1 MNKHRLPEI
10 ESTEHVSKKK
20 KRITISEVSYEKEEI
35 EFHRQHLQHKH
46 SLYCKILSQTEPNI
60 AFWDLVVV
68 TAADKDQKAYYETQL
83 NERLQRN
90 EIPKQT
96 RYLVIAD
103 PPGPKIGSGGATFY
117 VLDFLHNNIP
127 KKEIESG
134 KTNRKIHKRQFANC
148 CCCHL
153 FLHF

>member
-90 EIPKQT
+90 VKSMT
-96 RYLVIAD
+96 GAFFLV
-103 PPGPKIGSGGATFY
+103 GQMPKI
-117 VLDFLHNNIP
+117 
-127 KKEIESG
+127 
-134 KTNRKIHKRQFANC
+134 
-148 CCCHL
+148 
-153 FLHF
+153 